1 MRKSFVLAG
10 ACALA
15 FAAPIALADITIG
28 VTVSATGPAASIG
41 VPYRNAFTI
50 TPTVMGGQKVRY
62 IVLDDATDTTAA
74 VRNARKLTTE
84 DKVDV
89 ILGSATTPTSLAVA
103 EVALETKTP
112 QIALAPVA
120 PPPDKYPWVF
130 WVAQPVPLM
139 IAGIVENM
147 KANGVKSVGYI
158 GYNDP
163 WGEIV
168 LKGLTAATKPAGIKI
183 VANERY
189 NRPDTSVN
197 AQILKIMATAPD
209 AVMVGGSGTPGALPQ
224 ITLADRGY
232 KGRVYQTH
240 GVIGQDFIRVGGKNV
255 EGAIAPSG
263 PVMVADQLPDSNPI
277 KKVASDFVKAYEAQ
291 YGPNTRNA
299 FSAYSYDATLLVA
312 AAVPEAL
319 KRAKP
324 GTPEFRAALRDALEN
339 LKNVVGTHGVYT
351 MTPTNHNGMDERAR
365 VMVRVDN
372 GEWKLVR

>member
-1 MRKSFVLAG
+1 
-10 ACALA
+10 
-15 FAAPIALADITIG
+15 
-28 VTVSATGPAASIG
+28 
-41 VPYRNAFTI
+41 
-50 TPTVMGGQKVRY
+50 MGGEKVRY

-74 VRNARKLTTE
+74 VRNARKLTSE

-89 ILGSATTPTSLAVA
+89 MLGSATTPTSLAVA

-139 IAGIVENM
+139 IAGVVEHM

-168 LKGLTAATKPAGIKI
+168 LKGLTAATDPAGIKI

-197 AQILKIMATAPD
+197 AQILKIMSTAPD

-240 GVIGQDFIRVGGKNV
+240 GVIGQDFIRIGGKNV

-263 PVMVADQLPDSNPI
+263 PIMIADQLPDSNPI
-277 KKVASDFVKAYEAQ
+277 KKVATDFVKAYETQ
-291 YGPNTRNA
+291 YGANTRNA

-319 KRAKP
+319 KKAKP

-339 LKNVVGTHGVYT
+339 VKNVVGTHGVYN
-351 MTPTNHNGMDERAR
+351 MTPQNHNGMDERAR
-365 VMVRVDN
+365 VMVRVEN
-372 GEWKLVR
+372 GEWRLLR

>member
-1 MRKSFVLAG
+1 MRKSIAIAG

-15 FAAPIALADITIG
+15 AAAPLARPDVTIG

-50 TPTVMGGQKVRY
+50 TPTVMGGEKVRY
-62 IVLDDATDTTAA
+62 VVLDDATDTTAA
-74 VRNARKLTTE
+74 VRNARKLTSE
-84 DKVDV
+84 DKVDI

-139 IAGIVENM
+139 IAGVVEHM

-168 LKGLTAATKPAGIKI
+168 LKGLSAATDPAGIRI
-183 VANERY
+183 VASERY
-189 NRPDTSVN
+189 ARPDTSVN
-197 AQILKIMATAPD
+197 AQILKLMAASPD

-224 ITLADRGY
+224 ITLADRGF

-263 PVMVADQLPDSNPI
+263 PVMVADQLPESNPI
-277 KKVASDFVKAYEAQ
+277 RKVAGDFVKAYEAQ
-291 YGPNTRNA
+291 YGANTRNA

-319 KRAKP
+319 KKARP

-339 LKNVVGTHGVYT
+339 LKNVVGTHGIYS
-351 MTPTNHNGMDERAR
+351 MTPQNHNGMDERAR
-365 VMVRVDN
+365 VMVRVEG
-372 GEWKLVR
+372 GEWRLLK

>member
-1 MRKSFVLAG
+1 
-10 ACALA
+10 
-15 FAAPIALADITIG
+15 
-28 VTVSATGPAASIG
+28 
-41 VPYRNAFTI
+41 
-50 TPTVMGGQKVRY
+50 
-62 IVLDDATDTTAA
+62 
-74 VRNARKLTTE
+74 
-84 DKVDV
+84 
-89 ILGSATTPTSLAVA
+89 
-103 EVALETKTP
+103 
-112 QIALAPVA
+112 
-120 PPPDKYPWVF
+120 
-130 WVAQPVPLM
+130 
-139 IAGIVENM
+139 
-147 KANGVKSVGYI
+147 
-158 GYNDP
+158 
-163 WGEIV
+163 V
-168 LKGLTAATKPAGIKI
+168 LKGLSAATDPAGIRI

-240 GVIGQDFIRVGGKNV
+240 GVIGPDFIRIGGKNV

-339 LKNVVGTHGVYT
+339 LKNVVGTHGVYA

>member
-1 MRKSFVLAG
+1 MRSRRPP
-10 ACALA
+10 
-15 FAAPIALADITIG
+15 FAQADITIG

-50 TPTVMGGQKVRY
+50 TPTMMGGQKVRY
-62 IVLDDATDTTAA
+62 IVLDDATDTTTA
-74 VRNARKLTTE
+74 VRNARKFATE
-84 DKVDV
+84 DKVDI
-89 ILGSATTPTSLAVA
+89 ILGSTITPASLAVA
-103 EVALETKTP
+103 EVAVETKTP

-139 IAGIVENM
+139 IAGVVEHM

-168 LKGLTAATKPAGIKI
+168 LKGLSAATDPAGIRI

-197 AQILKIMATAPD
+197 AQISRSWRRAGRGD
-209 AVMVGGSGTPGALPQ
+209 GRRSGTPGALPQ

-263 PVMVADQLPDSNPI
+263 PIMVADQLPDSSPI
-277 KKVASDFVKAYEAQ
+277 KNVASDFVKAYEAQ

-299 FSAYSYDATLLVA
+299 FSAYSYDATLLG
-312 AAVPEAL
+312 AAVP
-319 KRAKP
+319 K
-324 GTPEFRAALRDALEN
+324 
-339 LKNVVGTHGVYT
+339 H
-351 MTPTNHNGMDERAR
+351 
-365 VMVRVDN
+365 
-372 GEWKLVR
+372 

>member
-1 MRKSFVLAG
+1 MRKSIVLAG

-15 FAAPIALADITIG
+15 VAAPLAQAEVTIG
-28 VTVSATGPAASIG
+28 VTLSATGPAASIG

-50 TPTVMGGQKVRY
+50 APTTMGGEKVRY
-62 IVLDDATDTTAA
+62 IVLDDATDPTNA
-74 VRNARKLTTE
+74 VRNARRLVSE

-89 ILGSATTPTSLAVA
+89 ILGSTTTPSVLAVA
-103 EVALETKTP
+103 GVALETKTP

-139 IAGIVENM
+139 IAGVVDDM

-158 GYNDP
+158 GYNDS

-168 LKGLTAATKPAGIKI
+168 LKGLTAATDPAGIKI
-183 VANERY
+183 VASERF

-197 AQILKIMATAPD
+197 AQILKLMAAAPD

-224 ITLADRGY
+224 ITLADRGF

-263 PVMVADQLPDSNPI
+263 PVMVAADLPDSNPI
-277 KKVASDFVKAYEAQ
+277 KQVATDFNKRYEAE
-291 YGPNTRNA
+291 YGPNSRNA

-319 KRAKP
+319 KKAKP
-324 GTPEFRAALRDALEN
+324 GTPEFRVALRAALEN
-339 LKNVVGTHGVYT
+339 VKNVVGTHGVYN
-351 MTPTNHNGMDERAR
+351 MSPTNHNGMDERAR
-365 VMVRVDN
+365 VMVRVQN
-372 GEWKLVR
+372 GEWRLIR

>member
-1 MRKSFVLAG
+1 MKKSLVLLGFVA
-10 ACALA
+10 AA
-15 FAAPIALADITIG
+15 AAPLAQADITVG

-62 IVLDDATDTTAA
+62 IVLDDATDTTGA
-74 VRNARKLTTE
+74 VRNARKLVSE
-84 DKVDV
+84 DRVDV

-103 EVALETKTP
+103 EVAAETKTP
-112 QIALAPVA
+112 QIALAPIA

-139 IAGIVENM
+139 IAGVVDHM

-168 LKGLTAATKPAGIKI
+168 LKGLTAATDPAGIKI
-183 VANERY
+183 VANERF
-189 NRPDTSVN
+189 NRPDTSVS

-224 ITLADRGY
+224 ITLAERGF

-240 GVIGQDFIRVGGKNV
+240 GVIGQDFIRIGGKNV

-277 KKVASDFVKAYEAQ
+277 RKVASDFIKAYEAQ
-291 YGPNTRNA
+291 YGANTRNA

-319 KRAKP
+319 KKAKP
-324 GTPEFRAALRDALEN
+324 GTPEFRSALRDALEGTR
-339 LKNVVGTHGVYT
+339 NVVGTHGVYN
-351 MTPTNHNGMDERAR
+351 MTPQNHNGMDERAR
-365 VMVRVDN
+365 VMVRVEN
-372 GEWKLVR
+372 GEWRLLR

>member
-1 MRKSFVLAG
+1 MRKSIVLAG

-15 FAAPIALADITIG
+15 VAAPLAHAEVTIG
-28 VTVSATGPAASIG
+28 VTLSATGPAASIG

-50 TPTVMGGQKVRY
+50 APTTMGGEKVRY
-62 IVLDDATDTTAA
+62 IVLDDATDPTNA
-74 VRNARKLTTE
+74 VRNARRLVSE

-89 ILGSATTPTSLAVA
+89 ILGSTTTPSVLAVA
-103 EVALETKTP
+103 GVALETKTP

-139 IAGIVENM
+139 IAGVVDDM

-158 GYNDP
+158 GYNDS

-168 LKGLTAATKPAGIKI
+168 LKGLTAATDPAGIKI
-183 VANERY
+183 VASERF

-197 AQILKIMATAPD
+197 AQILKLMAAAPD

-224 ITLADRGY
+224 ITLADRGF

-263 PVMVADQLPDSNPI
+263 PVMVAADLPDSNPI
-277 KKVASDFVKAYEAQ
+277 KQVATDFNKRYEAE
-291 YGPNTRNA
+291 YGPNSRNA

-319 KRAKP
+319 KKAKP
-324 GTPEFRAALRDALEN
+324 GTPEFRVALRAALEN
-339 LKNVVGTHGVYT
+339 VKNVVGTHGVYN
-351 MTPTNHNGMDERAR
+351 MSPTNHNGMDERAR
-365 VMVRVDN
+365 VMVRVQN
-372 GEWKLVR
+372 GEWRLIR

>member
-1 MRKSFVLAG
+1 MRKSIVLAG

-15 FAAPIALADITIG
+15 VAAPLAQAEVTIG
-28 VTVSATGPAASIG
+28 VTLSATGPAASIG

-50 TPTVMGGQKVRY
+50 APTTMGGEKVRY
-62 IVLDDATDTTAA
+62 IVLDDATDPTNA
-74 VRNARKLTTE
+74 VRNARRLVSE

-89 ILGSATTPTSLAVA
+89 ILGSTTTPSVLAVA
-103 EVALETKTP
+103 GVALETKTP

-139 IAGIVENM
+139 IAGVVDDM

-158 GYNDP
+158 GYNDS

-168 LKGLTAATKPAGIKI
+168 LKGLTAATDPAGIKI
-183 VANERY
+183 VASERF

-197 AQILKIMATAPD
+197 AQILKLMAAAPD

-224 ITLADRGY
+224 ITLADRGF

-263 PVMVADQLPDSNPI
+263 PVMVAADLPDSNPI
-277 KKVASDFVKAYEAQ
+277 KQVATDFNKRYEAE
-291 YGPNTRNA
+291 YGPNSRNA

-319 KRAKP
+319 KKAKP
-324 GTPEFRAALRDALEN
+324 GTPEFRVALRAALEN
-339 LKNVVGTHGVYT
+339 VRNVVGTHGVYN
-351 MTPTNHNGMDERAR
+351 MSPTNHNGMDERAR
-365 VMVRVDN
+365 VMVRVQN
-372 GEWKLVR
+372 GEWRLIR

>member
-1 MRKSFVLAG
+1 
-10 ACALA
+10 
-15 FAAPIALADITIG
+15 
-28 VTVSATGPAASIG
+28 
-41 VPYRNAFTI
+41 
-50 TPTVMGGQKVRY
+50 MGGQKVRY
-62 IVLDDATDTTAA
+62 VVLDDATDTTAA
-74 VRNARKLTTE
+74 VRNARRFVTE
-84 DKVDV
+84 DKVDD

-103 EVALETKTP
+103 EVAAETKTP
-112 QIALAPVA
+112 QIALAPIA
-120 PPPDKYPWVF
+120 PPPDKYSWVF

-139 IAGIVENM
+139 IAGVVDHM

-168 LKGLTAATKPAGIKI
+168 LKGLNAATDPAGIKI
-183 VANERY
+183 VASERF
-189 NRPDTSVN
+189 NRPDTSVS
-197 AQILKIMATAPD
+197 AQILKIMATSPD

-224 ITLADRGY
+224 ITLADRGF

-240 GVIGQDFIRVGGKNV
+240 GVIGQDFIRIGGKNV

-277 KKVASDFVKAYEAQ
+277 RKVATDFIKAYEAQ

-319 KRAKP
+319 KKAKP
-324 GTPEFRAALRDALEN
+324 GTPEFRAALRDALEST
-339 LKNVVGTHGVYT
+339 KNVVGTHGVYN
-351 MTPTNHNGMDERAR
+351 MTPQNHNGMDERAR
-365 VMVRVDN
+365 VMVRVEN
-372 GEWKLVR
+372 GEWKLLR